1 MSDLTTLTIAEAGR
15 QMASGALT
23 SVALT
28 EAYLACIAK
37 VDGKLNSFITVTAD
51 LARAAARQADRER
64 ATGFTRGALHGVP
77 IGLKDIYETAGVR
90 TTGHSN
96 LRVDYVPS
104 VDAET
109 VTRLKSAGAVILG
122 KLATHEFANGSA
134 TPDQPF
140 PPARNPWHL
149 EHTPGGSSS
158 GSGVAVATG
167 MCAGAMGS
175 DTGGSIRNPAGY
187 CATAGLKPT
196 YGLVSRRGIFPLAY
210 SLDTAGP
217 LAWTVEDCALMLD
230 PLAGHDPADP
240 GSVKAAPQDYGTA
253 ARRPIKGLRIAL
265 PRAWHEGPE
274 DGSGGVTA
282 DMAKGIDEAVRVLRD
297 LGAVVEDAVLPD
309 IRDYHICGRVII
321 TAEAHAIHRA
331 DVIATPEKFG
341 YTTRRR
347 FQLGAFLTAEQYL
360 RALRFRRKLQLD
372 TKAAMR
378 GYDLVLTANHHGAPE
393 KLENP
398 PIFHFLGKPSLT
410 MPFNVTG
417 QPALT
422 VCCGFGADGFPL
434 SFQLAG
440 RAFDEASVLAAGAAY
455 ERATTWRTK
464 RPNV

>member
-15 QMASGALT
+15 KMASGALT

-28 EAYLACIAK
+28 EAYLARIAK

-51 LARAAARQADRER
+51 LARAAAQQADRER
-64 ATGFTRGALHGVP
+64 VNGFTRGALHGVP

-96 LRVDYVPS
+96 LRVDYVPL

-122 KLATHEFANGSA
+122 KLATNEFANGSP

-140 PPARNPWHL
+140 PPARNPWGL

-158 GSGVAVATG
+158 GSGVAVAAAL
-167 MCAGAMGS
+167 CAGAMGS

-240 GSVKAAPQDYGTA
+240 GSVKVAAQDYGSA
-253 ARRPIKGLRIAL
+253 ALRPIKGLRIAV
-265 PRAWHEGPE
+265 PRAWHEG
-274 DGSGGVTA
+274 VTA
-282 DMAKGIDEAVRVLRD
+282 DMGEAIDEAVRVLRD
-297 LGAVVEDAVLPD
+297 LGTVVEDAVFPD
-309 IRDYHICGRVII
+309 IRDYHVCGRVII
-321 TAEAHAIHRA
+321 TAEAHAIHRS

-378 GYDLVLTANHHGAPE
+378 GYDLMLAANHHGAPE

-398 PIFHFLGKPSLT
+398 PIFHFFGKPSLT

-434 SFQLAG
+434 AFQLAG

-464 RPNV
+464 RPDV

>member
-28 EAYLACIAK
+28 DAYLARIAK
-37 VDGKLNSFITVTAD
+37 VDGKLRSFITVTAEP
-51 LARAAARQADRER
+51 ARAAAQQADRER
-64 ATGFTRGALHGVP
+64 SNGYTRGALHGVP

-96 LRVDYVPS
+96 LRVNYLPS

-109 VTRLKSAGAVILG
+109 VSRLKSAGAVILG
-122 KLATHEFANGSA
+122 KLATHEFANGSP

-140 PPARNPWHL
+140 PGACNPWHL

-158 GSGVAVATG
+158 GSGAAVAAAL
-167 MCAGAMGS
+167 CAGAMGS

-240 GSVKAAPQDYGTA
+240 GSAKAAPQDYGAA
-253 ARRPIKGLRIAL
+253 ARRPIKDLRIAV
-265 PRAWHEGPE
+265 PRTWHEGPK

-309 IRDYHICGRVII
+309 IRDYHVCGRVII

-331 DVIATPEKFG
+331 DIIATPEKFG

-360 RALRFRRKLQLD
+360 AALRFRRKLQRD

-378 GYDLVLTANHHGAPE
+378 GYDLVLTANHYGAPE

-440 RAFDEASVLAAGAAY
+440 RAFDEANVIAAGAAY

>member
-28 EAYLACIAK
+28 DAYLARIAK
-37 VDGKLNSFITVTAD
+37 VDGKLRSFITVTAEP
-51 LARAAARQADRER
+51 ARAAAQQADRER
-64 ATGFTRGALHGVP
+64 SNGYTRGALHGVP

-96 LRVDYVPS
+96 LRVNYLPS

-109 VTRLKSAGAVILG
+109 VSRLKSAGAVILG
-122 KLATHEFANGSA
+122 KLATHEFANGSP

-140 PPARNPWHL
+140 PGACNPWHL
-149 EHTPGGSSS
+149 EHKPGGSSS
-158 GSGVAVATG
+158 GSGAAVAAAL
-167 MCAGAMGS
+167 CAGAMGS

-240 GSVKAAPQDYGTA
+240 ARPRRRRRIT
-253 ARRPIKGLRIAL
+253 ARRQAADQGPTHRRPPHLARGAKGRLR
-265 PRAWHEGPE
+265 
-274 DGSGGVTA
+274 GVTA

-309 IRDYHICGRVII
+309 IRDYHVCGRVII

-331 DVIATPEKFG
+331 DIIATPEKFG

-360 RALRFRRKLQLD
+360 AALRFRRKLQRD

-378 GYDLVLTANHHGAPE
+378 GYDLVLTANHYGAPE

-440 RAFDEASVLAAGAAY
+440 RAFDEASVIAAGAAY
-455 ERATTWRTK
+455 ERVTTWRTK
-464 RPNV
+464 RPDV